1 MTMNEGKKVVFLG
14 DTIVGPEPLG
24 IQRFTV
30 EILKELD
37 KLELP
42 YKVEVLIPNIEK
54 CSLELK
60 NIRIIRFG
68 KKGRTGFLWRQFDFP
83 RYVNKEKAIS
93 VDFTLGLT
101 FRGSDVVCLHDCIH
115 ENYPDDFIGFKAKIK
130 RLSYL
135 MRAKRNVKKASKIIT
150 VSETSK
156 KELIKYYRIPENKI
170 AVIYNA
176 WQHIERIEP
185 DDSILKKFNIHAGEF
200 FFSLGSQLPHKN
212 FKWISE
218 AARQNPQ
225 ETFVVTGS
233 NHVRK
238 NNDNYEGAGNIIFT
252 GFLSD
257 GEIKSLMSNCKCFIF
272 PSLYEGFGIPPLEA
286 LACGA
291 DVLLSDKS
299 CMPEIYGDGATYFD
313 PLQYE
318 NVKLIISNT
327 IDSDKEKI
335 LKKFSWEVSAAHL
348 AEILIEMFKKQNGFA

>member
-1 MTMNEGKKVVFLG
+1 MNECKKVVFLG

-42 YKVEVLIPNIEK
+42 YKVEVLIPNIDN
-54 CSLELK
+54 CSLKLK
-60 NIRIIRFG
+60 NIKIIRYG
-68 KKGRTGFLWRQFDFP
+68 KRGRTGFLWRQFDFP
-83 RYVNKEKAIS
+83 HYINKEKAIS

-101 FRGSDVVCLHDCIH
+101 FHGSDVVCLHDCIH
-115 ENYPDDFIGFKAKIK
+115 ENYPDDFIGLKAKIK

-135 MRAKRNVKKASKIIT
+135 IRAKRNVKKARKIIT

-156 KELIKYYRIPENKI
+156 KELVKFYRIPENKI

-212 FKWISE
+212 FKWILE
-218 AARQNPQ
+218 AAKQNPK

-238 NNDNYEGAGNIIFT
+238 NNDHYEGTNNIIFT

-286 LACGA
+286 MSVGRKC
-291 DVLLSDKS
+291 
-299 CMPEIYGDGATYFD
+299 
-313 PLQYE
+313 
-318 NVKLIISNT
+318 IISNMRSLPEVYGNSVWY
-327 IDSDKEKI
+327 IDPYEYNDINIERIMTENIDDNSI
-335 LKKFSWEVSAAHL
+335 VLRKFSWRSSAQKLNEVL
-348 AEILIEMFKKQNGFA
+348 EKFAKGETI